1 MYQEQRGEDW
11 HRPCQ
16 GRGGEQSGEGGGEH
30 QDLPAEDAED
40 ACQGEIAIFGKWS
53 RLILFLCR

>member
-11 HRPCQ
+11 HRPGQ
-16 GRGGEQSGEGGGEH
+16 GRSGEQPGEGGGEH

-40 ACQGEIAIFGKWS
+40 VGP
-53 RLILFLCR
+53 R